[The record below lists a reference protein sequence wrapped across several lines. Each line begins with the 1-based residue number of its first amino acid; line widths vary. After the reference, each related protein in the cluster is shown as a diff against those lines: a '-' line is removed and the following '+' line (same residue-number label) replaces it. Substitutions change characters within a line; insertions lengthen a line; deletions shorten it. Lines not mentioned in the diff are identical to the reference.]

1 MSCPPSRDPIA
12 YTSSLPY
19 AVGPGRPHGVCRQVA
34 ATLTAE
40 MRRRTLLQRLWH
52 AVRSG
57 RTPLPAGRAPTASE
71 LAEHDLSNA
80 VVYSA
85 LVSDGRLHR
94 SLARAFF
101 SYHDRL
107 ATRRRRAVNAV
118 KGTFTFVC
126 FNILDFVLT
135 NL

>member
-1 MSCPPSRDPIA
+1 MGYSRDGVD
-12 YTSSLPY
+12 YLLCVGY
-19 AVGPGRPHGVCRQVA
+19 ARA
-34 ATLTAE
+34 AGA
-40 MRRRTLLQRLWH
+40 H
-52 AVRSG
+52 ACG
-57 RTPLPAGRAPTASE
+57 
-71 LAEHDLSNA
+71 A